1 MYIKHILYIHF
12 FYYIVFCYSENY
24 ENLYKW
30 MMRNGAYI
38 SNKIIPIEE
47 TIYNR
52 YIIAKEKIYQKEEL
66 VFIPDNLTISTLN
79 NLVYNKC
86 TDDFKEFLSYAEKE
100 EKYSFD
106 YDCLVY
112 FLTIDIEN
120 KNSIFRDYYNYL
132 PEISKLDFPIY
143 FTEDEKRDFNKI
155 ELETQIRR
163 QDLFFNKS
171 LKPIK
176 NKILKIPNGLEKFK
190 KSFIYVSTRNFG
202 RRESF
207 YDDVNTLVPFL
218 DLLNHSNNFNTYFY
232 FNEKRNGFVLYST
245 KDIEPNEEITSSYG
259 KFNNIYL
266 YSMYGFT
273 MKNNIYSSSIH
284 IKIEKESFT
293 LFEKIRESEI
303 IKIVKHFNPKK
314 EEERNEIILKIKNA
328 LEDKLS
334 DYQQFFKKYKDN
346 INIINIC
353 EDLDKTAKLYIE
365 LCKKLLNY
373 NI

>member
-1 MYIKHILYIHF
+1 MYIKNFFIFHFLYH
-12 FYYIVFCYSENY
+12 IVFCYSDNY

-30 MMRNGAYI
+30 MVSNGAYI
-38 SNKIIPIEE
+38 SDKIIPIEE
-47 TIYNR
+47 SIYNR

-79 NLVYNKC
+79 NLVYNVC
-86 TDDFKEFLSYAEKE
+86 TDDFREFLSYAEKE

-112 FLTIDIEN
+112 FLTIDIDN
-120 KNSIFRDYYNYL
+120 KTSLFRNYYNYL

-143 FTEDEKRDFNKI
+143 FTEDEKKDFNQI

-163 QDLFFNKS
+163 QDIFFNKS

-176 NKILKIPNGLEKFK
+176 NKILKIPNGIEKFK

-218 DLLNHSNNFNTYFY
+218 DLLNHNNDYNTYFY

-273 MKNNIYSSSIH
+273 MKNNNYSSSIS
-284 IKIEKESFT
+284 IKVENKTFT
-293 LFEKIRESEI
+293 LFEKVRENQI
-303 IKIVKHFNPKK
+303 MKIVKYFNPEK
-314 EEERNEIILKIKNA
+314 EKEKNNIILKVKNA
-328 LEDKLS
+328 LEEKLPK
-334 DYQQFFKKYKDN
+334 YQKFLKKYKDN
-346 INIINIC
+346 INIMNIC
-353 EDLDKTAKLYIE
+353 EDLEKTVKLYIE
-365 LCKKLLNY
+365 LCKKLIN
-373 NI
+373 

>member
-1 MYIKHILYIHF
+1 MYIKLILYIHL

-30 MMRNGAYI
+30 MVSNGAYI
-38 SNKIIPIEE
+38 SDKIIPIEE
-47 TIYNR
+47 SIYNR
-52 YIIAKEKIYQKEEL
+52 YIVAKEKIYQNEEL
-66 VFIPDNLTISTLN
+66 IFIPDHLTISTLN
-79 NLVYNKC
+79 SLVYNIC
-86 TDDFKEFLSYAEKE
+86 TYDFREFLSYAEKE
-100 EKYSFD
+100 EKNSFD

-120 KNSIFRDYYNYL
+120 KSSIFRDYYNYL

-143 FTEDEKRDFNKI
+143 FTEDEKKDLDKI
-155 ELETQIRR
+155 ELEIQIRR

-190 KSFIYVSTRNFG
+190 RSFIYVSTRNFG

-218 DLLNHSNNFNTYFY
+218 DLLNHSNDFNTYFY

-284 IKIEKESFT
+284 IKVENVSFA
-293 LFEKIRESEI
+293 LFEKIRESQI
-303 IKIVKHFNPKK
+303 MKIVKYFNPEK
-314 EEERNEIILKIKNA
+314 EEERNDIILKIKNA

-334 DYQQFFKKYKDN
+334 DYQIFFKKYKDN

-353 EDLDKTAKLYIE
+353 EDLNKTVNLYIE
-365 LCKKLLNY
+365 LCKKLMN
-373 NI
+373 